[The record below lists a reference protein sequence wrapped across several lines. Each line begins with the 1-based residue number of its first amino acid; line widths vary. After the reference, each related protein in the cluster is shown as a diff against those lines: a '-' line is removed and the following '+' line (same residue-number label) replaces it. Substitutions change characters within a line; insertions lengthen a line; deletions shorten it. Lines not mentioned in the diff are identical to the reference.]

1 MSIKHVTELYCSDII
16 KSIVGAPFSL
26 VGTEGIHCTE
36 TWRAWVLTWG
46 PFLHVIPPPSDPLSS
61 DITQSVLSIKIFKKA
76 PPKNYTQSVVD
87 YFTDQMTS
95 DFSLHHN
102 MTSLNIVFLHPF
114 LQVAALLHALTT
126 VHHNKR
132 KKAHIVQH
140 TKHKEFL
147 QQKKKREE
155 AKLKRHKEARK
166 KLYRVMG
173 QMDQKRQRSSL
184 KGAPQDD

>member
-102 MTSLNIVFLHPF
+102 MTFSPPIPSGGSPAPCSDHSPSQQEEESPHSAAYQTQGVPAAEEETGGS
-114 LQVAALLHALTT
+114 QV
-126 VHHNKR
+126 
-132 KKAHIVQH
+132 
-140 TKHKEFL
+140 
-147 QQKKKREE
+147 EE
-155 AKLKRHKEARK
+155 AQ
-166 KLYRVMG
+166 G
-173 QMDQKRQRSSL
+173 
-184 KGAPQDD
+184 GP